1 VVTREEHTVLGKNR
15 IASGQEE
22 AFSACAVSCG
32 SNQEGSVL
40 LAVLLRSRPCSDCL
54 SALPISV

>member
-1 VVTREEHTVLGKNR
+1 MRKVQVLGKNR

-22 AFSACAVSCG
+22 AFKACAVWLG

-40 LAVLLRSRPCSDCL
+40 LRYTTDRK
-54 SALPISV
+54 